1 MVGFRKF
8 RYRKSTFSVWLQFK
22 RHLNKK
28 NWKNEFAIPELEVE
42 IGETTL
48 KFSSGKLARFADGA
62 AVAQLGETSVLVTA
76 VSQRQSTTQSFL
88 PLTVDYRQKA
98 AAAGRIPTNHLRREI
113 GPTEREILTSRVID
127 RSVRPLF
134 PAGYSYGTQVMCNLL
149 AVDGLN
155 DPDVISINAASAA
168 LSVSDIPWNGPVA
181 AVRIG
186 IVGEDVIINPTR
198 RQLQK
203 SSLNIMLTGTT
214 QRKVVMLEGEA
225 DRVPLHKV
233 EQALSQGI
241 KATQTIVSK
250 ITELREA
257 LGKPKRVYES
267 PRSAPTHVLEAV
279 ESFALNHVRDVL
291 YNDEHDK
298 VSRDQALKAV
308 GEHVVAN
315 VKETYPDED
324 DGTVFSCYQN
334 FVKKVFRSLIL
345 DESRR
350 CDGRGLADLRDIACS
365 VDLYKPLHGSSLFQR
380 GQTQVLCTVTFDSLD
395 TAAKSDPVSVITGGL
410 REKNFLLHY
419 EFPPYA
425 TNETG
430 RGGIGRRELGHGALA
445 ERGLKAVMPSESE
458 FTTRLTSEVLE
469 SNGSSSMA
477 SVCGGS
483 LALMDAGVQVKEA
496 VAGVAMGLV
505 TYTEPETGKVLQHKI
520 LTDLLGIEDY
530 MGDMDFKMAASATG
544 LTALQADIKLPGIP
558 FFVVVKALEEGFVAT
573 KQILDIMSKT
583 ISSPRK
589 EFKACGPV
597 TEKLELDHSK
607 QSRLVGMGGYNLRK
621 LKSETGVVLTRID
634 EASFQVFAPNADA
647 LAEAKEMMEEILEDQ
662 KEPALEFGS
671 IYTGKIVEIK
681 EFGVLVELH
690 PSICPILLHNSQLD
704 QRKVS
709 HASSLGLDVGHEV
722 TVKYF
727 GRDPASGNHRISR
740 KVLQTPGIPLI
751 RNLNP
756 K

>member
-1 MVGFRKF
+1 MTLTLRQLSSILMFF
-8 RYRKSTFSVWLQFK
+8 LSI
-22 RHLNKK
+22 N
-28 NWKNEFAIPELEVE
+28 
-42 IGETTL
+42 TL
-48 KFSSGKLARFADGA
+48 KFNTGKLARFADGA
-62 AVAQLGETSVLVTA
+62 AVAQLGDTSVLVTA
-76 VSQRQSTTQSFL
+76 VSQKQSSPQSFL

-98 AAAGRIPTNHLRREI
+98 AAAGRIPTNHLRREL

-127 RSVRPLF
+127 RSIRPLF
-134 PAGYSYGTQVMCNLL
+134 PDGYFYSTQVMCNLL

-181 AVRIG
+181 AVRVG
-186 IVGEDVIINPTR
+186 IVGEDVVINPTR
-198 RQLQK
+198 RQLQN
-203 SSLNIMLTGTT
+203 SSLNIVLTGTT
-214 QRKVVMLEGEA
+214 QRRVVMLEGEA
-225 DRVPLHKV
+225 DRAPLHKV

-241 KATQTIVSK
+241 KATQAIIGK
-250 ITELREA
+250 INELQA
-257 LGKPKRVYES
+257 TLGKTKRILEPPKTS
-267 PRSAPTHVLEAV
+267 PARIVEAV

-291 YNDEHDK
+291 CNDDHDK
-298 VSRDQALKAV
+298 ISRDQALKAV
-308 GEHVVAN
+308 GEQVVAN
-315 VKETYPDED
+315 VKEIYPEEED
-324 DGTVFSCYQN
+324 GAIFSSYQS
-334 FVKKVFRSLIL
+334 FVKKIFRDLIL
-345 DESRR
+345 DEDRR
-350 CDGRGLADLRDIACS
+350 CDGRGLNNLRDISCS
-365 VDLYKPLHGSSLFQR
+365 VDLYKPLHGSALFQR

-395 TAAKSDPVSVITGGL
+395 SAAKSDPVSVITGGL
-410 REKNFLLHY
+410 KEKNFLLHY

-445 ERGLKAVMPSESE
+445 ERGLKAILPSESD

-496 VAGVAMGLV
+496 AAGVAMGLV
-505 TYTEPETGKVLQHKI
+505 TRTEADTGKVLQHKI

-530 MGDMDFKMAASATG
+530 MGDMDFKMAATASG

-558 FFVVVKALEEGFVAT
+558 FFVVIKALEEGFVAI
-573 KQILDIMSKT
+573 KQILDIMSNT

-589 EFKACGPV
+589 ELKGCGPV
-597 TEKLELDHSK
+597 TEKLELDQSK
-607 QSRLVGMGGYNLRK
+607 QSRLVSMGGYNLRK
-621 LKSETGVVLTRID
+621 LKSETGVTVTRVD
-634 EASFQVFAPNADA
+634 EGSFQVFAPNADA
-647 LAEAKEMMEEILEDQ
+647 MAEAKEMMEKMMEDQ
-662 KEPALEFGS
+662 KEPILEFGS
-671 IYTGKIVEIK
+671 IYTGRITEVK
-681 EFGVLVELH
+681 EFGVMVELH
-690 PSICPILLHNSQLD
+690 PNLRPILLHNSQLD

-740 KVLQTPGIPLI
+740 KVLQSPGIPLI